1 MLCSVGGIR
10 DMGLAVLDALE
21 AQEISHSEVEYL
33 QAQAQLAE
41 GVRASE
47 LRAYHRQ
54 WWLMVPL
61 GLLAGV
67 TLTLTVQLLLAR

>member
-1 MLCSVGGIR
+1 MGGIR
-10 DMGLAVLDALE
+10 DLGLAVLDALE

-41 GVRASE
+41 GVHAST

>member
-10 DMGLAVLDALE
+10 DMGLALLDALE

-33 QAQAQLAE
+33 QSQVQIAE
-41 GVRASE
+41 ATSAYL

-61 GLLAGV
+61 GVLTGV
-67 TLTLTVQLLLAR
+67 ALTLTVQLLLAR